1 MQLLDIKKV
10 LVWYWENTS
19 FFAKLSTSSVITVV
33 CLLYSCITNPG
44 GAINHFMI
52 IFIDVIYGFFPSTP
66 VEFTIGYMLKQ
77 FSNSFPNI
85 GWGIVY
91 EVFSGM
97 SVMFGLW
104 CVVTLYKLMPF
115 I

>member
-1 MQLLDIKKV
+1 MDILALKKV

-19 FFAKLSTSSVITVV
+19 IFAKVCMSSVVTII
-33 CLLYSCITNPG
+33 CLLYSCITNPA

-52 IFIDVIYGFFPSTP
+52 ICIDIIYSIFPSTP
-66 VEFTIGYMLKQ
+66 SEFTIGYMLTQ
-77 FSNSFPNI
+77 FANDYPNI